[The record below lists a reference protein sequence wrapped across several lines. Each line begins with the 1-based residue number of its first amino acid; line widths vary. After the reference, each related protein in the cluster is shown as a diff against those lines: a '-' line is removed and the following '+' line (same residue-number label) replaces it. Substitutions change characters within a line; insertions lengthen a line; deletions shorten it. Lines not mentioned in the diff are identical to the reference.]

1 MLSASKQYKDIMN
14 RKIRNRAYI
23 SIALGVTNQE
33 AGQSANIEGEY
44 IPWSDNEY
52 PFSDVTIDSQYATF
66 EQNFLSTDGEMYFLP
81 EDTENPEYLF
91 KKGVTTN
98 NIGEQIRIDFDS
110 RYNVRGL
117 TLLFEKNCYPTEFEI
132 ITENKTIRYSNNLVE
147 FKTSNI
153 LGITSYIIIN
163 PLTMIGGQQRFR
175 LNKVGLGINL
185 NFTNDEVK
193 DFSLE
198 EFVHSISEE
207 LPSITATLNVL
218 DKDNR
223 FNVDDEDSY
232 INFFEAGQKATIKC
246 GLELDNGEIEWLN
259 IGVLSLSEWNSQ
271 KGSMQLTL
279 KDKLSLHDDTYSAGN
294 TIRERSL
301 YDDAIAVLTDMGLE
315 EKEYEVDQYLKTV
328 MVTNPLP
335 EASHAECLQIIANAG
350 RCILCQKIDGRISIR
365 ANFANLVDEED
376 IIIEGT
382 EYSDLSKIDN
392 IKYGSQIVYADM
404 TQNFFSA
411 NGTMY
416 FPPDEGQESLE
427 TGFISKCVSD
437 SEGYFEINPT
447 ITIKLPAG
455 YIYHGVFINFDG
467 NPAQEVNVKTY
478 YYDMLQE
485 DLMLDVEGKEAILT
499 HEFKTF
505 DKMVIEF
512 TRATPNN
519 RILVNKVA
527 FGDLTDYVLSKDNI
541 YAQPKVNK
549 EEQKKEVRVKIFTY
563 ENAEDG
569 TPQEI
574 EDNVFVTQALN
585 PTGTIVTFEN
595 SLISTEEHA
604 LQVAEWIGNHY
615 KNNVSYSI
623 EGYRGEPRIQ
633 ATDIMYL
640 ENDFIPELKVE
651 VNERKFTFNGA
662 FGGSLELR
670 KALKLVEE

>member
-1 MLSASKQYKDIMN
+1 MLSASKQYKEIMN

-33 AGQSANIEGEY
+33 AGQSASIEGEY

-52 PFSDVTIDSQYATF
+52 PFSDVTINSQYATF
-66 EQNFLSTDGEMYFLP
+66 EENFLSADGEMYFLP
-81 EDTENPEYLF
+81 EDEDTEYLF

-98 NIGEQIRIDFDS
+98 NIGEEIRIDFDN

-117 TLLFEKNCYPTEFEI
+117 TLLFEKNCYPTEFEL
-132 ITENKTIRYSNNLVE
+132 ITETKTIRYSNNLVE

-153 LGITSYIIIN
+153 LGITSYIIIR
-163 PLTMIGGQQRFR
+163 PITMLGGQQRFR

-185 NFTNDEVK
+185 NFGNDEVK

-232 INFFEAGQKATIKC
+232 INFFEAGQKATVKC
-246 GLELDNGEIEWLN
+246 GLELDNGDIEWLN

-301 YDDAIAVLTDMGLE
+301 YDDAIAVLNDMGLE

-328 MVTNPLP
+328 IVTNPLP

-382 EYSDLSKIDN
+382 EYSELSKIDN

-416 FPPDEGQESLE
+416 FPPDEGQEILE

-447 ITIKLPAG
+447 ITITLPAG

-485 DLMLDVEGKEAILT
+485 DLMLDVVGKEAILT
-499 HEFKTF
+499 HEFRTF

-512 TRATPNN
+512 TKATPNN

-527 FGDLTDYVLSKDNI
+527 FGDLTDYVLTKDNV
-541 YAQPKVNK
+541 YSQPKVNK
-549 EEQKKEVRVKIFTY
+549 EEQKKEVRVKIFTF
-563 ENAEDG
+563 ENGEDG
-569 TPQEI
+569 TPQEVD
-574 EDNVFVTQALN
+574 DNVFVTQTLN
-585 PTGTIVTFEN
+585 DTGTIVTFEN